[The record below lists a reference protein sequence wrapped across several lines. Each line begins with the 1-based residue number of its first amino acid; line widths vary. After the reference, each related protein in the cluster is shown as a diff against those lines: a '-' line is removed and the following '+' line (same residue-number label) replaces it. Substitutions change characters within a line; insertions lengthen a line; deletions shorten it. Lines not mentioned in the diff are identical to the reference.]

1 MSITPEEN
9 DFDNEDLDR
18 RYMSRRHE
26 DAPGV
31 RWEGAGGPGE
41 WMVGVPSWVK
51 AVAVVGIPGV
61 IALFLVY
68 QVASQLPKIEERQA
82 AIEKSLDDEREAVKA
97 QSAKMDQMF
106 RTLQRICSNTAKTG
120 GAQEAAGDAG
130 PQARRARAADG
141 EGGGRW
147 GRQAQSRWREGCR
160 S

>member
-1 MSITPEEN
+1 MSITPEES
-9 DFDNEDLDR
+9 DFDNEELDR
-18 RYMSRRHE
+18 RYRVRRHE
-26 DAPGV
+26 DAPEV
-31 RWEGAGGPGE
+31 RWEGGGGGPGE

-120 GAQEAAGDAG
+120 E
-130 PQARRARAADG
+130 DG
-141 EGGGRW
+141 QR
-147 GRQAQSRWREGCR
+147 CFD
-160 S
+160 

>member
-9 DFDNEDLDR
+9 DFDNEELDR
-18 RYMSRRHE
+18 RYRVRRHE
-26 DAPGV
+26 DAQDI
-31 RWEGAGGPGE
+31 RWEGGGGGGE

-82 AIEKSLDDEREAVKA
+82 AIEKSLDDQRESARQ

-106 RTLQRICSNTAKTG
+106 RTLQRICSNTAKT
-120 GAQEAAGDAG
+120 
-130 PQARRARAADG
+130 ADD
-141 EGGGRW
+141 
-147 GRQAQSRWREGCR
+147 RQRCFD
-160 S
+160 